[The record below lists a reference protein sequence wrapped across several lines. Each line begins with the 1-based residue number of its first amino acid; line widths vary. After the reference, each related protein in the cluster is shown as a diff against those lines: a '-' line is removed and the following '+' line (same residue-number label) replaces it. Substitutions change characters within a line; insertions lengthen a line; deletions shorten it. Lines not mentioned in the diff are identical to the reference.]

1 MTTKSTTGTSSFH
14 LDQVGEK
21 KSFGDSKVV
30 SVKPPKRPGESRQK
44 VVKRR
49 RIVNNNDDYEYDLG
63 RIKQAKK
70 TTTKPVEQPLQKD
83 QAFYVR
89 ILKIFR

>member
-1 MTTKSTTGTSSFH
+1 MK
-14 LDQVGEK
+14 L
-21 KSFGDSKVV
+21 
-30 SVKPPKRPGESRQK
+30 PKRPAESRQK

-70 TTTKPVEQPLQKD
+70 TTFKPVEQPLQKD

-89 ILKIFR
+89 ILKIFLWSSTASIEYFKVKFKKKVS